1 MKSKKKRLD
10 YIIYLSLF
18 AAIICVGI
26 SAIDYVHSMSADQTI
41 KSDVKEAI
49 QEIKNPE
56 PPQQT
61 NNNENNETEEPYFL
75 VKEDKEDIIK
85 KHIDEV
91 LDNYT
96 KDQLV
101 SWKQIKTWET
111 YQVYD
116 VKYVK
121 EVTDNYYTY
130 QFKLKISGAN
140 PELPVEKDNELSSE
154 GNTVIILNANLTRN
168 QASLFNCK
176 TLEIPQEIIK

>member
-1 MKSKKKRLD
+1 
-10 YIIYLSLF
+10 
-18 AAIICVGI
+18 
-26 SAIDYVHSMSADQTI
+26 MSADQTI

-96 KDQLV
+96 K
-101 SWKQIKTWET
+101 
-111 YQVYD
+111 
-116 VKYVK
+116 
-121 EVTDNYYTY
+121 
-130 QFKLKISGAN
+130 G
-140 PELPVEKDNELSSE
+140 
-154 GNTVIILNANLTRN
+154 
-168 QASLFNCK
+168 
-176 TLEIPQEIIK
+176 